1 MEELER
7 VDIDE
12 FIERFERK
20 YALVLL
26 AAQRARQ
33 LNKGA
38 RKVVN
43 SYSQK
48 NTIVA
53 LEELASGKIG
63 YEI

>member
-1 MEELER
+1 MEELEK

-20 YALVLL
+20 YALILL

-33 LNKGA
+33 LNRGA
-38 RKVVN
+38 RKLVN
-43 SYSQK
+43 SESKK

-53 LEELASGKIG
+53 LEELASGKIE
-63 YEI
+63 YSI